1 MKNVYTILTP
11 ELFSLYA
18 DAVVQKQVVVIDVLR
33 ATTSMVVM
41 LENGAKRVIPVANLD
56 EARVW
61 GEKGCLM
68 AGERN
73 GFKVDGFDFGNS
85 PQEFTIDKVGGKSVV
100 MTTTNGTHALSLCQM
115 AKSVYVGAFLN
126 CAVTCD
132 ALMNDE
138 GDIYLLCSGWKGF
151 FNLEDTLLAGA
162 MAASL
167 SQVGAKV
174 ADDATRAAIH
184 LWNQAKTDV
193 AGFLSDANH
202 VQRFQSMHAES
213 DLDVCLKIDTSKKVV
228 YYVGGELVTERP

>member
-1 MKNVYTILTP
+1 MNNISTILTP
-11 ELFSLYA
+11 ELFSLYT
-18 DAVVQKQVVVIDVLR
+18 DAVVQKRLVVIDVLR

-41 LENGAKRVIPVANLD
+41 LENGAERVNPVASLK
-56 EARVW
+56 EARSW
-61 GEKGCLM
+61 GEKGYLM

-73 GFKVDGFDFGNS
+73 GFKVEGFDFGNS
-85 PQEFTIDKVGGKSVV
+85 PQEFTKDKVGGKSVV
-100 MTTTNGTHALSLCQM
+100 MTTTNGTHALSLCTM
-115 AKSVYVGAFLN
+115 AKSVYVGAFVN

-132 ALMNDE
+132 ALTNAG
-138 GDIYLLCSGWKGF
+138 GDIYLFCSGWKGF
-151 FNLEDTLLAGA
+151 FNMEDTLLAGA

-167 SQVGAKV
+167 CQMGAKV

-228 YYVGGELVTERP
+228 YYVAGELVTDRP

>member
-1 MKNVYTILTP
+1 MKNIYTILTP
-11 ELFSLYA
+11 KLFSLYA
-18 DAVVQKQVVVIDVLR
+18 DAIVKKQVVVIDILR

-41 LENGAKRVIPVANLD
+41 MENGAERVNPVSSLE
-56 EARVW
+56 EARSW
-61 GEKGCLM
+61 GEKGYLM

-85 PQEFTIDKVGGKSVV
+85 PQEFTKDKVGGKSVV
-100 MTTTNGTHALSLCQM
+100 MTTTNGTHALSLCKM
-115 AKSVYVGAFLN
+115 ARSVYVGAFLN

-132 ALMNDE
+132 ALTNE
-138 GDIYLLCSGWKGF
+138 GGDIYLFCSGWKGF

-167 SQVGAKV
+167 CQMGAKV

-202 VQRFQSMHAES
+202 VQRFQSRHAES

>member
-1 MKNVYTILTP
+1 MKNIYTIFTP
-11 ELFSLYA
+11 ELFSLYS
-18 DAVVQKQVVVIDVLR
+18 DAVAEKQVVVIDVLR

-41 LENGAKRVIPVANLD
+41 LENGAERVAPVASLE

-61 GEKGCLM
+61 GEKGYLM

-73 GFKVDGFDFGNS
+73 GFKVEGFDFGNS

-100 MTTTNGTHALSLCQM
+100 ITTTNGTHALSLCAN

-132 ALMNDE
+132 TLMKEE
-138 GDIYLLCSGWKGF
+138 GDIYLFCSGWKGF

-162 MAASL
+162 MAL
-167 SQVGAKV
+167 NLCKMGAV
-174 ADDATRAAIH
+174 VVDDATRAALY

-193 AGFLSDANH
+193 VEFLKDANH
-202 VQRFQSMHAES
+202 VQRFQSMHTES